1 MATGLVSPGE
11 QFNNWTVIKQ
21 GAKDKQGGQ
30 QFYCECVCG
39 TKRLVRKCNL
49 GNVKGCGCDRKAY
62 VSSGKYAKKQ
72 VRKPL
77 SIKPKEKPEK
87 LPKPQK
93 EVVAKAK
100 NIQRDLTLREKLELK
115 LDAQRLRKELSD
127 PWSSL

>member
-1 MATGLVSPGE
+1 MATGLVSPGDK
-11 QFNNWTVIKQ
+11 FNNWTVVKQ
-21 GAKDKQGGQ
+21 GEKDKQGAQ
-30 QFYCECVCG
+30 QFHCECVCG

-100 NIQRDLTLREKLELK
+100 ADARRQRTRERIDAALERQRLRRDLTNVW
-115 LDAQRLRKELSD
+115 DM
-127 PWSSL
+127 

>member
-1 MATGLVSPGE
+1 MATGLVSPGDK
-11 QFNNWTVIKQ
+11 FNNWTVVKQ
-21 GAKDKQGGQ
+21 GEKDKQGGQ
-30 QFYCECVCG
+30 KFHCKCVCG
-39 TKRLVRKCNL
+39 TERLVRKCNL
-49 GNVKGCGCDRKAY
+49 GKVKGCGCDRKAY

-100 NIQRDLTLREKLELK
+100 ADARRQRTRERIDAALERQRLRRDLTNVW
-115 LDAQRLRKELSD
+115 DM
-127 PWSSL
+127 

>member
-1 MATGLVSPGE
+1 MATGKVSPGDK
-11 QFNNWTVIKQ
+11 FNNWTVVKQ
-21 GAKDKQGGQ
+21 GEKDKQGGQ
-30 QFYCECVCG
+30 QFHCKCVCG
-39 TKRLVRKCNL
+39 TRRLVRKCNL

-93 EVVAKAK
+93 DVVANAKADARRQRTRER
-100 NIQRDLTLREKLELK
+100 IDAALERQRLRRDLTNVW
-115 LDAQRLRKELSD
+115 DM
-127 PWSSL
+127 

>member
-1 MATGLVSPGE
+1 MATGLVSPGDK
-11 QFNNWTVIKQ
+11 FNNWTVVKQ
-21 GAKDKQGGQ
+21 GEKDKQGGQ
-30 QFYCECVCG
+30 QFHCKCVCG

-93 EVVAKAK
+93 EVVATAKADARRQRTRER
-100 NIQRDLTLREKLELK
+100 IDAALERQRLRRDLTNVW
-115 LDAQRLRKELSD
+115 DM
-127 PWSSL
+127 

>member
-1 MATGLVSPGE
+1 MATGLVSPGDK
-11 QFNNWTVIKQ
+11 FNNWTVVKQ
-21 GAKDKQGGQ
+21 GPKDKQGGQ
-30 QFYCECVCG
+30 QFHCKCVCG

-87 LPKPQK
+87 LPKPKK
-93 EVVAKAK
+93 EVVATAKADARRQRTRER
-100 NIQRDLTLREKLELK
+100 IDAALERQRLRRDLTNVW
-115 LDAQRLRKELSD
+115 DM
-127 PWSSL
+127 

>member
-1 MATGLVSPGE
+1 MATGLVSPGDK
-11 QFNNWTVIKQ
+11 FNNWTVVKQ
-21 GAKDKQGGQ
+21 GEKDKQGGQ

-93 EVVAKAK
+93 EVVANAKADARRQRTRER
-100 NIQRDLTLREKLELK
+100 IDAALERQRLRRDLTNVW
-115 LDAQRLRKELSD
+115 DM
-127 PWSSL
+127 